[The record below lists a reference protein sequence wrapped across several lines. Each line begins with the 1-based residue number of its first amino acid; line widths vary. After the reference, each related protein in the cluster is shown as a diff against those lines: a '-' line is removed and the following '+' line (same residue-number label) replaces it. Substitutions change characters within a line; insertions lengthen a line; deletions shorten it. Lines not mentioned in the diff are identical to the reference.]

1 MSKYSRRPGPGGPAP
16 SAPDEDDL
24 FTSRVLELT
33 VWAQNNAQ
41 TLIFAGIVVALAIG
55 ATVYYFNFSETRENQ
70 SALELEQIHQVVGVV
85 STEETLA
92 ELNRFL
98 ERFEDAASTAEARLL
113 LGQVQLENGNVQG
126 AIDALQPLRGRLGEP
141 VALQAGF
148 LLGAAYEEQGLW
160 DEAVATYLDVA
171 DETDL
176 GFQLRNALS
185 DAARVRAA
193 QGRYAEAEELLGTLL
208 DELDSADP
216 GRGVIEMRLAEMRAR
231 RTSSGG

>member
-1 MSKYSRRPGPGGPAP
+1 MSKHSRRPAPSGPA
-16 SAPDEDDL
+16 SGAPDEDDL

-33 VWAQNNAQ
+33 VWARNNTQ
-41 TLIFAGIVVALAIG
+41 TLIFAGIVVALAVT

-98 ERFEDAASTAEARLL
+98 DRFGDAGSAAEARLL
-113 LGQVQLENGNVQG
+113 LGQVHLENGNIEG
-126 AIDALQPLRGRLGEP
+126 AIEALRPLRGRLGEP

-148 LLGAAYEEQGLW
+148 LLAAAYEQQGLW
-160 DEAVATYLDVA
+160 DEAVATYLDIA

-185 DAARVRAA
+185 DAARVRAG
-193 QGRYAEAEELLGTLL
+193 QGRYTEAETLLGDLL
-208 DELDSADP
+208 DALTPTDP

-231 RTSSGG
+231 TSSGG

>member
-1 MSKYSRRPGPGGPAP
+1 MSKYSRRPAPGGPA
-16 SAPDEDDL
+16 SNAPDEDDL
-24 FTSRVLELT
+24 FTSRVLEAS

-41 TLIFAGIVVALAIG
+41 TLIFAGIVAVLAVA
-55 ATVYYFNFSETRENQ
+55 ATVYYFNFSETREDQ

-98 ERFEDAASTAEARLL
+98 ERYGGAGSAAEARLL

-126 AIDALQPLRGRLGEP
+126 AINALQPLRGRLGEP

-148 LLGAAYEEQGLW
+148 LLGAAYEQQGLW

-193 QGRYAEAEELLGTLL
+193 QGRYAEAEALLGDLL
-208 DELDSADP
+208 VELDAADP
-216 GRGVIEMRLAEMRAR
+216 GRGVIEMRLAEIRAR
-231 RTSSGG
+231 MSSGG

>member
-1 MSKYSRRPGPGGPAP
+1 MSRYSRRPGPGGPAP
-16 SAPDEDDL
+16 TAPDEDDL
-24 FTSRVLELT
+24 FTSRVLEAT

-41 TLIFAGIVVALAIG
+41 TLIFAGIVVALAV
-55 ATVYYFNFSETRENQ
+55 AASVYYLNFSETREDQ

-92 ELNRFL
+92 ELNRFI
-98 ERFEDAASTAEARLL
+98 ERFGNAASAAEARLL
-113 LGQVQLENGNVQG
+113 LGQVQLENGNVQA
-126 AIDALQPLRGRLGEP
+126 AIDVLQPLRGRLGEP

-148 LLGAAYEEQGLW
+148 LLGAAYEQQGLW
-160 DEAVATYLDVA
+160 DEAVATYLDIA

-193 QGRYAEAEELLGTLL
+193 QGRYAEAEGLLGDLL
-208 DELDSADP
+208 VELDATDP

-231 RTSSGG
+231 VSSGG

>member
-1 MSKYSRRPGPGGPAP
+1 MSRHSRRPAPGRPAT
-16 SAPDEDDL
+16 ADTDEDDL
-24 FTSRVLELT
+24 FTSRILEAT
-33 VWAQNNAQ
+33 VWARKNAQ
-41 TLIFAGIVVALAIG
+41 TLIFAAIVAALGVA
-55 ATVYYFNFSETRENQ
+55 ATVYYFNFQETRENQ

-98 ERFEDAASTAEARLL
+98 ERFENAASTAEARLL

-148 LLGAAYEEQGLW
+148 LLGAAYEQQGLW
-160 DEAVATYLDVA
+160 DEAVATYLDIA

-176 GFQLRNALS
+176 AFQLRNALS

-193 QGRYAEAEELLGTLL
+193 QGRYAEAEGLLGDLL
-208 DELDSADP
+208 DALDATDP
-216 GRGVIEMRLAEMRAR
+216 GRGVIEMRLAEMHAR
-231 RTSSGG
+231 VSSGA

>member
-1 MSKYSRRPGPGGPAP
+1 MSKYSRRPAPGGPT
-16 SAPDEDDL
+16 SSSPDEDDL
-24 FTSRVLELT
+24 FTSRVLEIT

-41 TLIFAGIVVALAIG
+41 TLIFAGIVVALAVA
-55 ATVYYFNFSETRENQ
+55 ATVYYFNFSETREDQ

-98 ERFEDAASTAEARLL
+98 ERFEDASSASEARLL
-113 LGQVQLENGNVQG
+113 LGQVQLENGDVQA

-148 LLGAAYEEQGLW
+148 LLGAAYEQQGLW
-160 DEAVATYLDVA
+160 DEAVATYLEIA

-193 QGRYAEAEELLGTLL
+193 QGRYPEAEALLGDLL
-208 DELDSADP
+208 AELDATDP
-216 GRGVIEMRLAEMRAR
+216 GRGIIEMRLAEMRAR
-231 RTSSGG
+231 ASSGG

>member
-24 FTSRVLELT
+24 FTSRVLEIT

-41 TLIFAGIVVALAIG
+41 TLIFAGIVVALAVA
-55 ATVYYFNFSETRENQ
+55 ATVYYVNFSETREDQ
-70 SALELEQIHQVVGVV
+70 SALELEQIHQVAGVV

-92 ELNRFL
+92 ELNRFV
-98 ERFEDAASTAEARLL
+98 ERFGDAASAAEARLL
-113 LGQVQLENGNVQG
+113 LGQVHLENGNVEG

-148 LLGAAYEEQGLW
+148 LLGAAYEQQGLW
-160 DEAVATYLDVA
+160 DEAVTTYLDIA

-193 QGRYAEAEELLGTLL
+193 QGRYAEAETLLGDLL
-208 DELDSADP
+208 DELEATDP
-216 GRGVIEMRLAEMRAR
+216 GRGIIEMRLAEMRAR
-231 RTSSGG
+231 GSAGG

>member
-1 MSKYSRRPGPGGPAP
+1 MSRYSRRPGPGGPA
-16 SAPDEDDL
+16 SNAPDEDDL
-24 FTSRVLELT
+24 FTSRVLEIT

-41 TLIFAGIVVALAIG
+41 TLIFAGIVAALAVA
-55 ATVYYFNFSETRENQ
+55 ATVYYFNFSETREDQ

-98 ERFEDAASTAEARLL
+98 ERFGDAVSAAEARLL
-113 LGQVQLENGNVQG
+113 LGQVHLENGNVQG
-126 AIDALQPLRGRLGEP
+126 AIDALRPVRSRLGEP

-148 LLGAAYEEQGLW
+148 LLGAAYEQQGLW

-193 QGRYAEAEELLGTLL
+193 QGRYADAEMLL
-208 DELDSADP
+208 DDLLAELDPSDP
-216 GRGVIEMRLAEMRAR
+216 GRGIIEMRLSEMRAR
-231 RTSSGG
+231 ASSGG

>member
-1 MSKYSRRPGPGGPAP
+1 MSKYSRRTAPGGPVTTGA
-16 SAPDEDDL
+16 DEDDL
-24 FTSRVLELT
+24 FTSRIIEVT

-41 TLIFAGIVVALAIG
+41 TLIFAVIVAALAVA
-55 ATVYYFNFSETRENQ
+55 ATVYYFNFQETREDQ
-70 SALELEQIHQVVGVV
+70 GTLELEQIHQIVGVV

-98 ERFEDAASTAEARLL
+98 ERFENAASAAEARLL
-113 LGQVQLENGNVQG
+113 LGQVHLENGNVQQ

-148 LLGAAYEEQGLW
+148 LLAAAYEQQGLW
-160 DEAVATYLDVA
+160 DEAVGTYLDIA

-185 DAARVRAA
+185 DAARVSAA
-193 QGRYAEAEELLGTLL
+193 QGRYAEAGLLLEDLLEEL
-208 DELDSADP
+208 EPANP
-216 GRGVIEMRLAEMRAR
+216 GRDIIEMRLAEMRAR
-231 RTSSGG
+231 MSSGG

>member
-1 MSKYSRRPGPGGPAP
+1 MSRHSRRPAPGRPATTG
-16 SAPDEDDL
+16 ADEDDL
-24 FTSRVLELT
+24 FTSRVLEAT

-41 TLIFAGIVVALAIG
+41 TLIFAAIVAALGVA
-55 ATVYYFNFSETRENQ
+55 ATVYYFNFRETRENQ

-98 ERFEDAASTAEARLL
+98 ERFENAASTAEARLL
-113 LGQVQLENGNVQG
+113 LGQVHLENGNVQG

-148 LLGAAYEEQGLW
+148 LLGAAYEQQGLW
-160 DEAVATYLDVA
+160 DEAAATYVDIA

-176 GFQLRNALS
+176 GFQRRNALS

-193 QGRYAEAEELLGTLL
+193 QGRYVEAEVLLGDLL
-208 DELDSADP
+208 DALDATDP

-231 RTSSGG
+231 VSSGA

>member
-1 MSKYSRRPGPGGPAP
+1 MSKYSRRPAPGGPTS
-16 SAPDEDDL
+16 SAPDDDDL
-24 FTSRVLELT
+24 FTSRVLEIT

-41 TLIFAGIVVALAIG
+41 TLIFGGIVVALAVA
-55 ATVYYFNFSETRENQ
+55 ATVYYFNFSETREDQ

-98 ERFEDAASTAEARLL
+98 DRFEDASSAAEARLL
-113 LGQVQLENGNVQG
+113 LGQVQLENGDVQA

-148 LLGAAYEEQGLW
+148 LLGAAYEQQGLW
-160 DEAVATYLDVA
+160 DEAVATYLEIA

-193 QGRYAEAEELLGTLL
+193 QGRYAEAEALLGDLL
-208 DELDSADP
+208 AELDATDP

-231 RTSSGG
+231 LMSSGG

>member
-1 MSKYSRRPGPGGPAP
+1 MSKYSRRPGLGGPAS

-24 FTSRVLELT
+24 FTSRILELT
-33 VWAQNNAQ
+33 VWAQDNAQ

-85 STEETLA
+85 TTEETLA

-113 LGQVQLENGNVQG
+113 LGQVHLENGNAQG

-148 LLGAAYEEQGLW
+148 LLGAAYEQQGLW
-160 DEAVATYLDVA
+160 DEAVATYLDIA
-171 DETDL
+171 GETDL

-193 QGRYAEAEELLGTLL
+193 QSRYVEAEALLGDLL
-208 DELDSADP
+208 DELDAADP

-231 RTSSGG
+231 RMSSGG

>member
-16 SAPDEDDL
+16 SAPDDDDL
-24 FTSRVLELT
+24 FTSRVLEAT

-41 TLIFAGIVVALAIG
+41 TLIFASIVVALAVAG
-55 ATVYYFNFSETRENQ
+55 TVYYFNFSETRENQ
-70 SALELEQIHQVVGVV
+70 SALELEQIHQVAGVV

-98 ERFEDAASTAEARLL
+98 DRFGDAASADEARLL
-113 LGQVQLENGNVQG
+113 LGQVHLENDNVEG
-126 AIDALQPLRGRLGEP
+126 AIDALQPLRSRLGEP

-148 LLGAAYEEQGLW
+148 LLGAAYEQQGLW
-160 DEAVATYLDVA
+160 DEAVATYLDIA

-193 QGRYAEAEELLGTLL
+193 QGHYAEAELLLGDLL
-208 DELDSADP
+208 DELEATDP

-231 RTSSGG
+231 VSSGG

>member
-1 MSKYSRRPGPGGPAP
+1 MSKYSRRPAPGGPP
-16 SAPDEDDL
+16 SSAPDDDDL
-24 FTSRVLELT
+24 FTSRVLEIT

-41 TLIFAGIVVALAIG
+41 TLIFGGIVVALAVA
-55 ATVYYFNFSETRENQ
+55 ATVYYFNFSETREDQ

-98 ERFEDAASTAEARLL
+98 DRFEDASSAAEARLL
-113 LGQVQLENGNVQG
+113 LGQVQLENGDVQA

-148 LLGAAYEEQGLW
+148 LLGAAYEQQGLW
-160 DEAVATYLDVA
+160 DEAVATYLEIA

-193 QGRYAEAEELLGTLL
+193 QGRYAEAEALLGDLL
-208 DELDSADP
+208 AELDATDP

-231 RTSSGG
+231 LMSSGG

>member
-1 MSKYSRRPGPGGPAP
+1 MSKYSRRPGPGGPAS

-24 FTSRVLELT
+24 FTSRVLEIT

-41 TLIFAGIVVALAIG
+41 TLIFAGIVAALAVA
-55 ATVYYFNFSETRENQ
+55 ATVYYFNFSETREDQ

-98 ERFEDAASTAEARLL
+98 ERFENAANAAEARLL
-113 LGQVQLENGNVQG
+113 LGQVQLENGDVQA

-148 LLGAAYEEQGLW
+148 LLGAAYEQQSLW
-160 DEAVATYLDVA
+160 DEAVSTYLEIA

-193 QGRYAEAEELLGTLL
+193 QGRYAEAETLLGDLL
-208 DELDSADP
+208 AELDATDP

-231 RTSSGG
+231 TSSGG

>member
-1 MSKYSRRPGPGGPAP
+1 MSKYSRRPTPGSPVTSGA
-16 SAPDEDDL
+16 DEDDL
-24 FTSRVLELT
+24 FTSRILEAS

-41 TLIFAGIVVALAIG
+41 TLIFAGIVAALAVA
-55 ATVYYFNFSETRENQ
+55 ATVYYFNFQETREDQ
-70 SALELEQIHQVVGVV
+70 GTIELEQIHQVVGVV

-98 ERFEDAASTAEARLL
+98 ARFENASSAAEARLL
-113 LGQVQLENGNVQG
+113 LGQVHLENGNVQA

-148 LLGAAYEEQGLW
+148 LLAAAYEQQGLW
-160 DEAVATYLDVA
+160 DDAVATYLDIA
-171 DETDL
+171 GETDL

-193 QGRYAEAEELLGTLL
+193 QGRYAEAGILLEDLLEELERT
-208 DELDSADP
+208 DP
-216 GRGVIEMRLAEMRAR
+216 GRGIIEMRQAEMRAR
-231 RTSSGG
+231 GSSGG

>member
-16 SAPDEDDL
+16 TAPDDDDL
-24 FTSRVLELT
+24 FTSRVLEAT

-41 TLIFAGIVVALAIG
+41 TLIFAGIVVALAVA

-98 ERFEDAASTAEARLL
+98 DRYGDAASADEARLL
-113 LGQVQLENGNVQG
+113 LGQVHLENDNVEG

-148 LLGAAYEEQGLW
+148 LLGAAYEQQGLW
-160 DEAVATYLDVA
+160 DEAVATYLDIA

-193 QGRYAEAEELLGTLL
+193 QGDYAEAEALLGDLL
-208 DELDSADP
+208 DELEATDP

-231 RTSSGG
+231 VSSGG

>member
-1 MSKYSRRPGPGGPAP
+1 MSKYSRRPAPGGPTS
-16 SAPDEDDL
+16 SAPDDDDL
-24 FTSRVLELT
+24 FTSRVLEIT

-41 TLIFAGIVVALAIG
+41 TLIFGGIVVALAVA
-55 ATVYYFNFSETRENQ
+55 ATVYYFNFSETREDQ

-98 ERFEDAASTAEARLL
+98 DRFEDASSAAEARLL
-113 LGQVQLENGNVQG
+113 LGQVQLENGDVQA

-148 LLGAAYEEQGLW
+148 LLGAAYEQQSLW
-160 DEAVATYLDVA
+160 DEAVATYLEIA

-193 QGRYAEAEELLGTLL
+193 QGRYAEAEALLGDLL
-208 DELDSADP
+208 AELDATDP

-231 RTSSGG
+231 LMSSGG

>member
-1 MSKYSRRPGPGGPAP
+1 MSKYSRRPAPGGPA
-16 SAPDEDDL
+16 SSSPDEDDL
-24 FTSRVLELT
+24 FTSRVLEIT

-41 TLIFAGIVVALAIG
+41 TLIFAGIVVALAVA
-55 ATVYYFNFSETRENQ
+55 ATVYYFNFSETREDQ

-98 ERFEDAASTAEARLL
+98 ERFENASSAAEARLL
-113 LGQVQLENGNVQG
+113 LGQVQLENGDVQA

-148 LLGAAYEEQGLW
+148 LLGAAYEQQGLW
-160 DEAVATYLDVA
+160 DEAVATYLEIA

-193 QGRYAEAEELLGTLL
+193 QGRYAEAETLLGDLL
-208 DELDSADP
+208 VELDAADP

-231 RTSSGG
+231 ASSGG